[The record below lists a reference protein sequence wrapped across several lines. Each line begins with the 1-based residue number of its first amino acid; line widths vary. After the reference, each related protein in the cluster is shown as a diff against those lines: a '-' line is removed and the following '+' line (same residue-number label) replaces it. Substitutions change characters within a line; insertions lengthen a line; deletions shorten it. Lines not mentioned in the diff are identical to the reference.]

1 MAAFPFELVSPER
14 LLFTGEVESV
24 VVPGSEGELTVLKD
38 HAPLMTTLKPG
49 IVTVNEASGKS
60 QRLFV
65 RGGFADVAPTGL
77 TILAESSVPI
87 EQLDGVRLDAEIKGA
102 QDEVERVRQRRG
114 PPPRHR
120 EAEPAA
126 GVARRPHGLI
136 IAQATV

>member
-49 IVTVNEASGKS
+49 IVTVNEANGKS

-77 TILAESSVPI
+77 TILAESSVPV
-87 EQLDGVRLDAEIKGA
+87 EQLDGARLDAEIKGA
-102 QDEVERVRQRRG
+102 QDEVDASGSDEGRR
-114 PPPRHR
+114 
-120 EAEPAA
+120 
-126 GVARRPHGLI
+126 L
-136 IAQATV
+136 ATEKLNQLQELRGALAV

>member
-49 IVTVNEASGKS
+49 IVTVTETGGRS

-77 TILAESSVPI
+77 TILAESSVPV
-87 EQLDGVRLDAEIKGA
+87 EQLDGAKLDAEIKDA
-102 QDEVERVRQRRG
+102 EADVSAALTDEGRRLATEKLNQVRELRD
-114 PPPRHR
+114 
-120 EAEPAA
+120 ALS
-126 GVARRPHGLI
+126 V
-136 IAQATV
+136 

>member
-24 VVPGSEGELTVLKD
+24 IVPGSEGELTVLKD

-49 IVTVNEASGKS
+49 IVTVNETGGKS

-77 TILAESSVPI
+77 TILAESCVPV
-87 EQLDGVRLDAEIKGA
+87 EQLDGARLGAEMKDA
-102 QDEVERVRQRRG
+102 QDDVE
-114 PPPRHR
+114 
-120 EAEPAA
+120 AAA
-126 GVARRPHGLI
+126 GDEGRRL
-136 IAQATV
+136 AQEKLSQLQELRGALSV